1 MTDLGSTSK
10 EKKIMLNDLKRAG
23 SDWLKTF
30 LAAGLATYLAVGLD
44 LATIA
49 NAAAAATIPSI
60 INWLNP
66 KYANY
71 GKVR

>member
-1 MTDLGSTSK
+1 MT
-10 EKKIMLNDLKRAG
+10 ELKLMAG
-23 SDWLKTF
+23 SWLKTF
-30 LAAGLATYLAVGLD
+30 LAAALATYLAVGMD
-44 LATIA
+44 LESIA

-66 KYANY
+66 KYERY